1 MTHIKHFG
9 QMMKDDAT
17 GTIASFV
24 GDYSDGTGSGL
35 ITASVSASA
44 GHILVVKSMVIMIE
58 DDANPDS
65 GYYGGINTALPV
77 GITFKI
83 VDDTGTLVD
92 MTNGSPM
99 KTNGDYGRMS
109 EKVEAITFGAG
120 NTFVK
125 VTHNFARA
133 SYPLILFDTD
143 GGKFQ
148 ISLNDNFTS
157 LVSHTVYVGG
167 MEVKDNIKN
176 RKILNGLRVSF

>member
-1 MTHIKHFG
+1 MAHIKHFG

-17 GTIASFV
+17 GLVANFI
-24 GDYSDGTGSGL
+24 GDYSDSTGSGL
-35 ITASVSASA
+35 ITASVGPSA
-44 GHILVVKSMVIMIE
+44 GHILAVKSMVIMIE

-65 GYYGGINTALPV
+65 GYYGGINAALPV
-77 GITFKI
+77 GITFKV

-92 MTNGSPM
+92 MTNGNSI
-99 KTNGDYGRMS
+99 KTNGDFGRMA

-133 SYPLILFDTD
+133 SYPLVLFDKE

-148 ISLNDNFTS
+148 ISLNDNFS
-157 LVSHTVYVGG
+157 GLVSHTVYVGG
-167 MEVKDNIKN
+167 MEVEDNIKN
-176 RKILNGLRVSF
+176 RKILSGLRVSF